1 MEQQGQGRSL
11 AERLAALS
19 PERRALLELALKA
32 KAPAPRAMR
41 ARPSLVVVFQEGTED
56 FLSLAPLPEVS
67 ASFSWVLAA
76 RGSRTE
82 EQARLLEDAHRD
94 LRGALFRA
102 VDLTTCERVL
112 GFGGDDGREWVA
124 LARRPGAFRVI
135 GHVSSPQDAEVARG
149 RVRAHALEE
158 RIQVVSG
165 GLDADGLET
174 GFDVAFGL
182 EALRHPDERASLF
195 AALGKKVREGGRLV
209 LGDVFLR
216 TALSL
221 PHVEPLALPLLDE
234 LVTWL
239 ASNGFLV
246 TDCVDAA
253 SEMGNFLHEPA
264 LDARLSQLG
273 WGAEDVRAEAA
284 RSHDVLGGLLRGGA
298 AAYLLLTAEK
308 RGELTPERLD
318 AMNREQLMKPR
329 RYSDLPHAWLYA
341 PRWRPVASAPSPA
354 PENDTSPSAHCLVFA
369 DRGGL
374 GAALAR
380 SMSSSGA
387 RCTFVHRGEVFR
399 RNDDGSYDVPLRNPE
414 DFLRLTEALA
424 LDGAVPSRVI
434 YLWSLDGPKPE
445 GLTVSQLQ
453 DETLDVCGGLL
464 YLTQALLKA
473 GASHPA
479 SPSLWLVTRGAQRA
493 DDTGGVP
500 GLSGA
505 SLWGLGKAIAYEH
518 PELDCRRVDVDP
530 RRDLEESARELWME
544 LRSHDGEDQVL
555 LRDGARHVLR
565 LARHRRWDWEGAGRL
580 QFRADATYLV
590 TGGLGGLGLQVARW
604 MVRRGARNLVLL
616 GRKRASDVSTEEV
629 REMRAQGAA
638 IISLAGVSVDSDL
651 DFVMA
656 GISKRMPPLRGIVH
670 AMTEVDDGILL
681 HQTRERLGRVFS
693 AKVAGAWNLH
703 RWLEGTPL
711 DFFHMVSS
719 STSLMG
725 ASGQA
730 SHLSATSFLDGLAE
744 YRRSLGLPGQSSSWG
759 AWAQPGDEAS
769 QALDARMRKRGVGMV
784 PAEQAFSV
792 LEQVFGPVPA
802 SVGVM
807 PIHWPTFLGGLPG
820 DGPPPLFADFGG
832 DSGPARAGAE
842 LRRELLRRV
851 RGGSPEDGRGAVL
864 EWFRE
869 QVAKVLELKASQ
881 LPEPEQTLHEL
892 GLDSLMGVE
901 LKKLLHAQLRVEF
914 PLQELLGGK
923 SIGELSGSLYEA
935 LR

>member
-19 PERRALLELALKA
+19 PERRALLELALKGQ
-32 KAPAPRAMR
+32 APAPRAAR
-41 ARPSLVVVFQEGTED
+41 ARPPLSAVFPEGTED
-56 FLSLAPLPEVS
+56 FRSLAPLPEVS
-67 ASFSWVLAA
+67 ASFSWVQAA
-76 RGSRTE
+76 QGAGTE
-82 EQARLLEDAHRD
+82 EQARLLADAHRD

-112 GFGGDDGREWVA
+112 GFGGDDGREWVS
-124 LARRPGAFRVI
+124 LARRPGTFRVI
-135 GHVSSPQDAEVARG
+135 GHASSPQEAEAARA
-149 RVRAHALEE
+149 RVRAHSLEG

-174 GFDVAFGL
+174 GFDVAFGW
-182 EALRHPDERASLF
+182 EVLRHPDERAPLF
-195 AALGKKVREGGRLV
+195 AALGRKVREGGRLV
-209 LGDVFLR
+209 LGDVFLK

-234 LVTWL
+234 LVGWL
-239 ASNGFLV
+239 TSNGFLA

-284 RSHDVLGGLLRGGA
+284 RSHEVLGGLLRGGA
-298 AAYLLLTAEK
+298 AAYVLLTAEK
-308 RGELTPERLD
+308 RGELAPERLE
-318 AMNREQLMKPR
+318 AMNREQLMRTR
-329 RYSDLPHAWLYA
+329 RYADLPHAWLYA
-341 PRWRPVASAPSPA
+341 PRWRRVASALPA
-354 PENDTSPSAHCLVFA
+354 ESERDTAHCLVFS

-380 SMSSSGA
+380 SMSGTGA

-399 RNDDGSYDVPLRNPE
+399 RHDDGSYEVPIRNPE

-424 LDGAVPSRVI
+424 SEGTVPSRVV

-493 DDTGGVP
+493 DDAGGVP
-500 GLSGA
+500 GLAGA

-530 RRDLEESARELWME
+530 GRDVEESARALWTE
-544 LRSHDGEDQVL
+544 LRSRDGEDQVL
-555 LRDGARHVLR
+555 LHEGARRVLR
-565 LARHRRWDWEGAGRL
+565 LARHRQWDWEGAGRL

-681 HQTRERLGRVFS
+681 HQTRERLGRVFT

-725 ASGQA
+725 GSGQA

-769 QALDARMRKRGVGMV
+769 EALDARMRKRGVGMV
-784 PAEQAFSV
+784 PAAEAFSV

-832 DSGPARAGAE
+832 DARPARAE

-851 RGGSPEDGRGAVL
+851 RGGSVEEGRGAVL

-869 QVAKVLELKASQ
+869 QVAKVLELNASQ
-881 LPEPEQTLHEL
+881 WPEPEQTLHEL

>member
-1 MEQQGQGRSL
+1 MEHEGQGRSL
-11 AERLAALS
+11 AERLAALT
-19 PERRALLELALKA
+19 PERRALLELALKG
-32 KAPAPRAMR
+32 KAPAPRAPR
-41 ARPSLVVVFQEGTED
+41 VRPPLGAVFQEGSED
-56 FLSLAPLPEVS
+56 FQTLAPLPEVS

-82 EQARLLEDAHRD
+82 EQARLIEAAHRD
-94 LRGALFRA
+94 LRGALFRD
-102 VDLTTCERVL
+102 VDLTTCERIL
-112 GFGGDDGREWVA
+112 GFGGGDGREWVS
-124 LARRPGAFRVI
+124 LARRPGAFRVT
-135 GHVSSPQDAEVARG
+135 GHVSSSQEAEAARE
-149 RVRAHALEE
+149 RVRAHSLEG

-165 GLDADGLET
+165 ALDSDGLET
-174 GFDVAFGL
+174 GFDAAFGV
-182 EALRHPDERASLF
+182 EALRNPEARAPLF

-209 LGDVFLR
+209 LGDVFLK
-216 TALSL
+216 TGLSL
-221 PHVEPLALPLLDE
+221 PHVEALSLPLMDE

-239 ASNGFLV
+239 SVNGFAV
-246 TDCVDAA
+246 VDCVDAA
-253 SEMGNFLHEPA
+253 SEMGNFLHEPSM
-264 LDARLSQLG
+264 DTRLSQLG

-284 RSHDVLGGLLRGGA
+284 RAYEVMGGLLRGGA

-308 RGELTPERLD
+308 RGEPGPERLE
-318 AMNREQLMKPR
+318 AMNRERLMTAR
-329 RYSDLPHAWLYA
+329 RYADLPHTWLYA
-341 PRWRPVASAPSPA
+341 PRWRPAVSAPRAEDTPA
-354 PENDTSPSAHCLVFA
+354 SSAHCLVFA

-374 GAALAR
+374 GAAFAR
-380 SMSSSGA
+380 SVSSTGG

-399 RNDDGSYDVPLRNPE
+399 RTDEGGYEVPIRSPE
-414 DFLRLTEALA
+414 DFLRLMESLA
-424 LDGAVPSRVI
+424 SEGAVPSRIV

-453 DETLDVCGGLL
+453 DEALDVCGGLL

-473 GASHPA
+473 GANHPA

-493 DDTGGVP
+493 DDTGGLP

-518 PELDCRRVDVDP
+518 PELDCRRLDLDP
-530 RRDLEESARELWME
+530 RRGLEEGAQELWTE
-544 LRSHDGEDQVL
+544 LRARDGEDQVL
-555 LRDGARHVLR
+555 LRDGTRHVLR
-565 LARHRRWDWEGAGRL
+565 LVRHRQWDWEGAGRL

-604 MVRRGARNLVLL
+604 MVQRGARNLVLL
-616 GRKRASDVSTEEV
+616 GRKRASEVSTEEV
-629 REMRAQGAA
+629 REMRGQGAA

-711 DFFHMVSS
+711 EFFMMVSS

-730 SHLSATSFLDGLAE
+730 SHLAATSFLEGLAE

-759 AWAQPGDEAS
+759 AWTQPGDEAAE
-769 QALDARMRKRGVGMV
+769 ALDARMRKRGVGMV
-784 PAEQAFSV
+784 PAAQAFSV

-802 SVGVM
+802 AVGVM

-820 DGPPPLFADFGG
+820 DEPPPLFADFGG
-832 DSGPARAGAE
+832 DLGPGRASAE

-851 RGGSPEDGRGAVL
+851 RGGSGEEGRGAVL

-869 QVAKVLELKASQ
+869 QVAKVLELNATQ